1 MSDTDYVVIDG
12 YPNENN
18 TINHNEVIINFD
30 GVFFVSNDD
39 KQSKKSFND
48 PISIDDY
55 DLSDKP
61 LDYDKQKSNI
71 ESTSTDLN
79 INLLAPP
86 VTVCTHQ
93 PLIEESPPPDPE
105 FAEKSMDEI
114 IRLECES
121 INPALPNLSTNCEK
135 TSFFLVQQLKQLELI
150 KRSTTLKKIDKHYLY
165 EKQLQ
170 LMTEIDDID
179 DINPSSLYFKCENN
193 LFTNILDI
201 VMNDL
206 IAFFA

>member
-1 MSDTDYVVIDG
+1 MSDTDYIIVDE
-12 YPNENN
+12 YSSENN
-18 TINHNEVIINFD
+18 TINHNEVIIDFD

-39 KQSKKSFND
+39 IQSKKLFND
-48 PISIDDY
+48 PIPIDDY

-61 LDYDKQKSNI
+61 LDCDKHIDNFLSDNDILQKSNI
-71 ESTSTDLN
+71 ETTSTDLN

-86 VTVCTHQ
+86 
-93 PLIEESPPPDPE
+93 PDPE
-105 FAEKSMDEI
+105 FAEKSINEI
-114 IRLECES
+114 MKIEGS
-121 INPALPNLSTNCEK
+121 HINSDLPNLSTKCER
-135 TSFFLVQQLKQLELI
+135 TSFFIVQQLKQLELI
-150 KRSTTLKKIDKHYLY
+150 KRSSSLKKIDKDYLY

-170 LMTEIDDID
+170 LITEIDDID

-206 IAFFA
+206 ITFFA

>member
-1 MSDTDYVVIDG
+1 MIEPLIEPLIEG
-12 YPNENN
+12 P
-18 TINHNEVIINFD
+18 
-30 GVFFVSNDD
+30 FFSL
-39 KQSKKSFND
+39 SEKK
-48 PISIDDY
+48 
-55 DLSDKP
+55 DLGLEKT
-61 LDYDKQKSNI
+61 KFF
-71 ESTSTDLN
+71 
-79 INLLAPP
+79 LA
-86 VTVCTHQ
+86 Q

-114 IRLECES
+114 IRLECEW
-121 INPALPNLSTNCEK
+121 INSALPNLSTKCEK

-170 LMTEIDDID
+170 LITEIDDID